1 MSAVSVFG
9 PLRHDWSRAEVE
21 ALFAQPFPALLHRAA
36 EAHRQHFDP
45 TEVQVSTLLSVKTGG
60 CPEDCGYCPQ
70 AQRYHTGVDAT
81 KLMSTDAVLE
91 KARQAKAAGASRF
104 CMGAAWRSPKD
115 RDIPKVAE
123 MIREVK
129 ALGLETCATLG
140 MLSGEQAQALKTAGL
155 DYYNHNLDT
164 APEFYGEIVQTR
176 EYQDRLDTLAH
187 VRDAGMKTCCG
198 GIVGMGE
205 SRAQRA
211 GLLQTLANLPA
222 HPDSVP
228 INRLVQ
234 VEGTPLHGTALLD
247 PFEFVRTIAVAR
259 ILMPK
264 SMVRLSAGRETM
276 SDELQALCFLAG
288 ANSIFYGEKLL
299 TTGNPDTE
307 RDLALFERLGLKP
320 MAVVEHTASGHA
332 ASGHAA
338 SGHAASG
345 YAATVHADIVHA
357 DIVETDPAH
366 TEPLGSDILPI
377 ADPPSCSRAA

>member
-1 MSAVSVFG
+1 MSAVS
-9 PLRHDWSRAEVE
+9 PRPDAAPPALRHDWSRAEVL
-21 ALFAQPFPALLHRAA
+21 ALFALPFTELLYRAGGVHRA
-36 EAHRQHFDP
+36 HFDP
-45 TEVQVSTLLSVKTGG
+45 AEVQVSTLLSVKTGG

-70 AQRYHTGVDAT
+70 AARYHTGVEAT
-81 KLMSTDAVLE
+81 KLMATEAVVE

-115 RDIPKVAE
+115 RDIPKVAA

-140 MLSGEQAQALKTAGL
+140 MLSGEQAHALKDAGL

-164 APEFYGEIVQTR
+164 APEFYGEVIHTR
-176 EYQDRLDTLAH
+176 EFQDRLDTLSH

-205 SRAQRA
+205 SREQRA

-234 VEGTPLHGTALLD
+234 VAGTPLAGTAELD

-259 ILMPK
+259 VLMPQ

-276 SDELQALCFLAG
+276 SDELQALCFAAG

-299 TTGNPDTE
+299 TTGNPDVE
-307 RDLALFERLGLKP
+307 RDQALFARLGLRP
-320 MAVVEHTASGHA
+320 MAVVVEDGAPAVDAGACSR
-332 ASGHAA
+332 
-338 SGHAASG
+338 
-345 YAATVHADIVHA
+345 TVHA
-357 DIVETDPAH
+357 T
-366 TEPLGSDILPI
+366 I
-377 ADPPSCSRAA
+377 AGQAA

>member
-1 MSAVSVFG
+1 MPAISDSPV
-9 PLRHDWSRAEVE
+9 LRHDWGRDEVL
-21 ALFAQPFPALLHRAA
+21 ALFALPFPELLHRAA
-36 EAHRQHFDP
+36 STHRAHFDP

-70 AQRYHTGVDAT
+70 AARYHTGVEAT
-81 KLMSTDAVLE
+81 KLMATEDVVA
-91 KARQAKAAGASRF
+91 KAKQAKAAGASRF

-115 RDIPKVAE
+115 RDIPKVAA

-140 MLSGEQAQALKTAGL
+140 MLSEPQAHALKDAGL

-164 APEFYGEIVQTR
+164 APDFYGEIIHTR
-176 EYQDRLDTLAH
+176 EYQDRLDTLSH

-205 SRAQRA
+205 SREQRA

-234 VEGTPLHGTALLD
+234 VAGTPLAGTKELD

-259 ILMPK
+259 LLMPK

-276 SDELQALCFLAG
+276 SDELQALCFVAG

-299 TTGNPDTE
+299 TTGNPDTAHDQ
-307 RDLALFERLGLKP
+307 RLFERLGLKP
-320 MAVVEHTASGHA
+320 MQLVEEHA
-332 ASGHAA
+332 DAA
-338 SGHAASG
+338 PAGLCG
-345 YAATVHADIVHA
+345 ETVHAAITA
-357 DIVETDPAH
+357 DANVA
-366 TEPLGSDILPI
+366 
-377 ADPPSCSRAA
+377 